1 MDAIHKLDVPVSIRL
16 QRYNLFDIFEIFI
29 RLERFYRA
37 KLDFIAANDPYRA
50 DIVFTRTHRVE
61 RCSRS
66 VTRSRRSESPCLL
79 VRKRRKERMEIRH
92 FRPIVSL
99 RALALADGETSCYS
113 ISMQRAKKRAD
124 FRVTSDWHFI
134 DYGNW
139 SVARFDDEFR
149 EWHLDARANFVLV
162 KVDSRSLYD
171 RTCDPYSRG
180 WVSSDP
186 SDPS

>member
-1 MDAIHKLDVPVSIRL
+1 MCWLKYGCNAQIGCTIIHMIYSIKAPTV
-16 QRYNLFDIFEIFI
+16 RYIFEIFI
-29 RLERFYRA
+29 HFERLYLA

-50 DIVFTRTHRVE
+50 DTLFTRTRRVE

-99 RALALADGETSCYS
+99 RALAFANGETSCYS
-113 ISMQRAKKRAD
+113 ISMQRVFNEEARRFLRHAAL
-124 FRVTSDWHFI
+124 TLI

-139 SVARFDDEFR
+139 FVAKFDDEFQNEISMR
-149 EWHLDARANFVLV
+149 EQIFH
-162 KVDSRSLYD
+162 SR
-171 RTCDPYSRG
+171 
-180 WVSSDP
+180 
-186 SDPS
+186 

>member
-1 MDAIHKLDVPVSIRL
+1 MDAIHKLDVPLFICLWR
-16 QRYNLFDIFEIFI
+16 RNLFDIFEIFI
-29 RLERFYRA
+29 RFERLYLA

-50 DIVFTRTHRVE
+50 DTLFTRTRRVE

-99 RALALADGETSCYS
+99 RALAFADGETSCYS
-113 ISMQRAKKRAD
+113 ISMQRAFNEEARRFSRHAAL
-124 FRVTSDWHFI
+124 TLI

-139 SVARFDDEFR
+139 SVAKFDDEFR
-149 EWHLDARANFVLV
+149 ERNFDAWTNFSFSLKSTPDSLDWTFDIREAR
-162 KVDSRSLYD
+162 
-171 RTCDPYSRG
+171 
-180 WVSSDP
+180 SSQ
-186 SDPS
+186 S